1 MGLFLEITSRFGS
14 SNLHKPKAPSLLV
27 SWSFHLHQSHK
38 LPVYVDFSLS
48 DGALLLLVSLP
59 VAWCNAAV
67 FLSVS
72 STNHHFSFT
81 ANLIVLQ
88 YRSSEIYRYTEGCVG
103 TLWKHD
109 TLWKKDDVATTAIAA
124 ASCAL
129 MSGLNKS
136 DCMIM
141 LQCAKQST
149 GGYAGAFILPE
160 VIASQPK
167 KQPPGLKNEPHV
179 HNNCS
184 SAIGHFRLALKTS
197 ERQ

>member
-1 MGLFLEITSRFGS
+1 MVQCCCVFKCLFSQS
-14 SNLHKPKAPSLLV
+14 SLQFYCQFNCIAV
-27 SWSFHLHQSHK
+27 QK
-38 LPVYVDFSLS
+38 LRDI
-48 DGALLLLVSLP
+48 
-59 VAWCNAAV
+59 
-67 FLSVS
+67 
-72 STNHHFSFT
+72 H
-81 ANLIVLQ
+81 
-88 YRSSEIYRYTEGCVG
+88 IYGGICRN
-103 TLWKHD
+103 TLWQKA
-109 TLWKKDDVATTAIAA
+109 DVATLAIAA

-141 LQCAKQST
+141 LWCAKHST

-167 KQPPGLKNEPHV
+167 KQPPGLKNEPHM

-197 ERQ
+197 KLQ